1 MQNAL
6 LEMEFQFKD
15 DTAEKRNRVLKRIEE
30 MDGDSLQWVYNT
42 IFYDELIE
50 SASKLPKPRV
60 KLTNKQIVAAIQK
73 GRKENGFYK

>member
-6 LEMEFQFKD
+6 LEIEFQFKD

>member
-6 LEMEFQFKD
+6 LEVEFQFKD
-15 DTAEKRNRVLKRIEE
+15 DTADKRNRVLKRIEE
-30 MDGDSLQWVYNT
+30 MDDDSIQLVYNT
-42 IFYDELIE
+42 IFYEELIE

-73 GRKENGFYK
+73 GRKANGFYK

>member
-6 LEMEFQFKD
+6 LEIEFQFKD

-60 KLTNKQIVAAIQK
+60 KLTNKQIVAAIQQ